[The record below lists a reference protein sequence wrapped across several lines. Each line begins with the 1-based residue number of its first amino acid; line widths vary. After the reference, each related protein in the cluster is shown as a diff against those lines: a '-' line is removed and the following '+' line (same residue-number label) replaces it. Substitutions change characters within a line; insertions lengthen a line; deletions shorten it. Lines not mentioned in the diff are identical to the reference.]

1 MSEHTPALLRPPRP
15 VHWLYATI
23 TCLLVTGTGCTS
35 VPPES
40 MSADRFDY
48 GQELAESWKRQTLM
62 NVVRMRYGDAPV
74 FMDITSIISSRS
86 RGGTISGG
94 TELWENPE
102 PSGLLFGAEGTWA
115 NTPTVT
121 YQPVLGDKF
130 TKSMLSPLSPTA
142 VFRMIEAGWPVP
154 MVLRLT
160 VGSMNNVSNAAFAG
174 QHMDPRF
181 EELTGVFARLKETG
195 AIGVRVE
202 ERPAGET
209 VIVIVRGEAGADAVA
224 AMARVREILG
234 LDATSNEVSI
244 VFGTV
249 PSHGREIAMTTRS
262 MLEIMLMLGN
272 GIDVPEFHA
281 ARARPVPADAT
292 PLVNIRTGIAA
303 PADAYAAIPYR
314 GYWYW
319 IEDTD
324 RPSKG
329 LFSFLMILFSL
340 AETGQSQGGP
350 VVTVPSR

>member
-1 MSEHTPALLRPPRP
+1 MAEVQSIPPPARTFPAALRVAMAALL
-15 VHWLYATI
+15 
-23 TCLLVTGTGCTS
+23 LLAAGCTS

-40 MSADRFDY
+40 MTRDRFDY

-86 RGGTISGG
+86 RGGSISGG
-94 TELWENPE
+94 TELWEGPD
-102 PSGLLFGAEGTWA
+102 PSGLLFGAEGTWE

-160 VGSMNNVSNAAFAG
+160 VGSMNNVSNGAFAG
-174 QHMDPRF
+174 QHVDPRF
-181 EELTGVFARLKETG
+181 EELTGTFARLKESG

-202 ERPAGET
+202 EHQDGET
-209 VIVIVRGEAGADAVA
+209 VVVIVRGDAGTDAVA
-224 AMARVREILG
+224 AMTRVREILG

-272 GIDVPEFHA
+272 GIDVPESHA
-281 ARARPVPADAT
+281 DRARPVPADTT
-292 PLVNIRTGIAA
+292 PLIHIHTGAEA
-303 PADAYAAIPYR
+303 PPDAYAAVPYR
-314 GYWYW
+314 GHWYW